1 MPGLEV
7 DVIALPSEGGE
18 GGDLYALFS
27 CGDHHF
33 CRMVLADA
41 VGHGYTASEV
51 VRQVHALLHK
61 YNDMRDPSG
70 LLAALNEDFPAAGD
84 IPGVPLRLTT
94 VVTATYH
101 CDTGEFNYAYA
112 AHPRMLEWRT
122 RNGRWGVLGEGLEGL
137 PLGVISGE
145 LYSQQSVKLEP
156 GDLVMAFSDA
166 LTEVESPDGTELTAE
181 GFLELAER
189 TMARFSQPVPLDE
202 FSRELLAGVR
212 HYHGSDRFRD
222 DLTLLTLRRRSQEQ
236 DQALEPG

>member
-137 PLGVISGE
+137 PLGANGKVDKAR
-145 LYSQQSVKLEP
+145 LRAMPLE
-156 GDLVMAFSDA
+156 DR
-166 LTEVESPDGTELTAE
+166 EVCHPRGGKVSLP
-181 GFLELAER
+181 
-189 TMARFSQPVPLDE
+189 RFK
-202 FSRELLAGVR
+202 G
-212 HYHGSDRFRD
+212 
-222 DLTLLTLRRRSQEQ
+222 
-236 DQALEPG
+236 